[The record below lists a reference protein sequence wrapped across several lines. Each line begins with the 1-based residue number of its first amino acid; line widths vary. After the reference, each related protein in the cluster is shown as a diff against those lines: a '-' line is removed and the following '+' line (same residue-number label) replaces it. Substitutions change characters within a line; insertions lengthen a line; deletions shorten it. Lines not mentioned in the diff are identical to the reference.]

1 MTDSLLFEW
10 CGWAGFV
17 LILIP
22 LVLLVR
28 LLVKRSRWS
37 ILRMTIVALTGVAI
51 VSLWLHYANSIIAGG
66 PMMMGGKL
74 GLWLSGKCEEW
85 TGSRRISFF
94 INKPYVREI
103 VKEKIV
109 EVKKPVPAKPGKE
122 PKVQPSRESLSD

>member
-10 CGWAGFV
+10 CGWAGFI

-28 LLVKRSRWS
+28 LLVKWSRWS

-51 VSLWLHYANSIIAGG
+51 VSLWLHYADSIITGG

-109 EVKKPVPAKPGKE
+109 EEEKPVPAKPGKE

>member
-1 MTDSLLFEW
+1 MT
-10 CGWAGFV
+10 
-17 LILIP
+17 
-22 LVLLVR
+22 
-28 LLVKRSRWS
+28 RSRWS

-51 VSLWLHYANSIIAGG
+51 VSLWLHCADSIIAGG

-85 TGSRRISFF
+85 TGRRRIPFF

-109 EVKKPVPAKPGKE
+109 EVEKPITAKPGKE
-122 PKVQPSRESLSD
+122 PKVQPSGESLSD

>member
-1 MTDSLLFEW
+1 
-10 CGWAGFV
+10 
-17 LILIP
+17 
-22 LVLLVR
+22 
-28 LLVKRSRWS
+28 
-37 ILRMTIVALTGVAI
+37 MTIVALTGVAI
-51 VSLWLHYANSIIAGG
+51 VSLWLHYADSIIAGG

-85 TGSRRISFF
+85 AGSRRISFF

-109 EVKKPVPAKPGKE
+109 EEEKPVPAKPGKE